1 MLKTIYLRPNN
12 LIRRRRGFYMNFFI
26 FLNNIFKSFS
36 FRFIEPSNA
45 STTKAVRAPKIRKE
59 GAATHDLR
67 GAGFRDEAG

>member
-1 MLKTIYLRPNN
+1 MS
-12 LIRRRRGFYMNFFI
+12 FFI

-45 STTKAVRAPKIRKE
+45 STTEAIRAPKIRKE

-67 GAGFRDEAG
+67 GAGFRNEAG

>member
-1 MLKTIYLRPNN
+1 MILHQ
-12 LIRRRRGFYMNFFI
+12 FFI

-45 STTKAVRAPKIRKE
+45 STTKAVRALKIRKE

-67 GAGFRDEAG
+67 GAGFRNEAG